1 MTCDDRKYLIPFY
14 AVGILDPIEMELL
27 RKHLDGG
34 CSVCQAELSEFE
46 SLAGDLAMALEPVAP
61 PARVR
66 ERLMRRIAD
75 DGPHLTLGKDRASVI
90 QTPNPANDAMQI
102 SRSSSSGGDWFRS
115 MATAAVAA
123 ALAYFAASTAFQG
136 HQTLLQKRLVQVES
150 QLTEMQTTQ
159 KTTEQMITLPR
170 SPAMQ
175 VVTLQGTP
183 DAPGAK
189 ADLFYD
195 RARGVWYLYTTGLK
209 PPGEKRAYEL
219 WFIAGETKTRAGV
232 FDVTPEGEGSLIAA
246 VPPDLGRITLAA
258 VSDEP
263 AGGSMQPT
271 GKIRLAGAIP

>member
-1 MTCDDRKYLIPFY
+1 MTCEERKDIIPFY
-14 AVGILDPIEMELL
+14 ALGTLDPVETESL
-27 RKHLDGG
+27 RRHLEGG
-34 CSVCQAELSEFE
+34 CPACNSEYLSMQ
-46 SLAGDLAMALEPVAP
+46 SLASDLAMSLEPISP
-61 PARVR
+61 PKAVR
-66 ERLMRRIAD
+66 ERLLRRIAED
-75 DGPHLTLGKDRASVI
+75 APAMKITQDQPAT
-90 QTPNPANDAMQI
+90 NPV
-102 SRSSSSGGDWFRS
+102 SSSMKIERSTSTGRDWFRS
-115 MATAAVAA
+115 MTTAAIAA
-123 ALAYFAASTAFQG
+123 ALAYFAASLAFQE
-136 HQTLLQKRLVQVES
+136 HQTVLQKRLVQVES
-150 QLTEMQTTQ
+150 QLTEMQSTR
-159 KTTEQMITLPR
+159 KSTEQMISLPR

-219 WFIAGETKTRAGV
+219 WFIVGDTKTRAGV
-232 FDVTPEGEGSLIAA
+232 FDVTPDGEGSIVAA

-258 VSDEP
+258 ITDEP

>member
-1 MTCDDRKYLIPFY
+1 MTCEERKDLIPFY
-14 AVGILDPIEMELL
+14 ALGTLDPMDRDAL
-27 RKHLDGG
+27 RRHLEDG
-34 CSVCQAELSEFE
+34 CAVCQAELLSVQT
-46 SLAGDLAMALEPVAP
+46 LAGELAMSLEPVAP

-66 ERLMRRIAD
+66 ERLLQRIAD
-75 DGPHLTLGKDRASVI
+75 QSPSLKITDDPGAPHRA
-90 QTPNPANDAMQI
+90 DAALRI
-102 SRSSSSGGDWFRS
+102 NRPSSDARDWFRS
-115 MATAAVAA
+115 FLTAGIAA
-123 ALAYFAASTAFQG
+123 ALAYFAASISFQE
-136 HQTLLQKRLVQVES
+136 HQTILQKRLVQVES

-175 VVTLQGTP
+175 VVTLEGTP

-189 ADLFYD
+189 ADLFFD
-195 RARGVWYLYTTGLK
+195 RARGVWYLYTTGLT

-219 WFIAGETKTRAGV
+219 WFIDGDTKTRAGV

-258 VSDEP
+258 VTDEP
-263 AGGSMQPT
+263 AGGSPQPT